1 MVNATARSNGAKSV
15 SNTMDVWKEKY
26 RLTMSNLL
34 AAAIQS
40 GNLTNVTASS
50 SESLDKVTY
59 DDIDKFV
66 RKILDAKYD
75 GDEAPF

>member
-1 MVNATARSNGAKSV
+1 
-15 SNTMDVWKEKY
+15 
-26 RLTMSNLL
+26 MSNLL